1 MGEGETEISR
11 ECWLGKAGWL
21 VETPLGTS
29 GCRPSR
35 GSRDTL
41 FKYLK
46 IKELLLTRFPG
57 RPVNPSGLQSPGVM
71 SDTSANLVRVGA
83 SVEQAREMGSE
94 RTHTTVCNQ

>member
-1 MGEGETEISR
+1 MGEGEAKTSC

-46 IKELLLTRFPG
+46 IKDLLLTRFPWPF
-57 RPVNPSGLQSPGVM
+57 RQSLWIAV
-71 SDTSANLVRVGA
+71 SLA
-83 SVEQAREMGSE
+83 
-94 RTHTTVCNQ
+94 